1 MFFYWNFPLRLTS
14 ENWVINEFES
24 YGKKVER
31 GKLYEKFFLVNVAAG
46 IYDWLVDVTLENF
59 ASKWDLS
66 CSLHGRVTFPEE
78 NHVRL
83 NSHLDCYSRKEAN

>member
-1 MFFYWNFPLRLTS
+1 MERKLK
-14 ENWVINEFES
+14 EES
-24 YGKKVER
+24 CRKR
-31 GKLYEKFFLVNVAAG
+31 FFLVNVAAG
-46 IYDWLVDVTLENF
+46 IYYWLVDVTLENF

-83 NSHLDCYSRKEAN
+83 NSHLDCYSHKEAN